1 MRRWL
6 KWTVALAIVALIGAF
21 AARAIIET
29 VKVLAAAGKPVN
41 RDTVRDGLQ
50 AVNMNNT
57 LIGPVQFDE
66 NGDLKNKVISVFQ
79 IKKDAAHPLDDPDAQ
94 YKYIGVAPMS

>member
-1 MRRWL
+1 MY
-6 KWTVALAIVALIGAF
+6 V

-29 VKVLAAAGKPVN
+29 VKVLHAAGKPIN

-50 AVNMNNT
+50 SVRMANS
-57 LIGPVQFDE
+57 LIGPVEFDE

-79 IKKDAAHPLDDPDAQ
+79 VKKDAAKPLDNMDDQFA
-94 YKYIGVAPMS
+94 YVGVAPMS